1 MLAHGSLITVRRTQ
15 VTDHWP
21 VLQVLSSLGSYSNYI
36 AFYFLRFAKKFS
48 EIRTSVSHTLL
59 IWKWC
64 IFWVS
69 NPGNCI
75 LRVMFLFWMVS
86 TLKFKFLT
94 LKRWKNVPIDDNQLC
109 PVAICDCLNILPATF
124 FKRSMVPESFSN
136 SFWLKDIRSST
147 FRKRLTQII
156 IYSYLYFQLV
166 LVYILMV
173 TTLIEEKKIRGQTK
187 VRKFSIWSGRF

>member
-1 MLAHGSLITVRRTQ
+1 MEISVEMLAHGSLITVRRTQ

-94 LKRWKNVPIDDNQLC
+94 LKRWKNVPTYNNQLC
-109 PVAICDCLNILPATF
+109 PVAICDCLNILLATF
-124 FKRSMVPESFSN
+124 
-136 SFWLKDIRSST
+136 LKGRWYQSPFQTHFDLR
-147 FRKRLTQII
+147 
-156 IYSYLYFQLV
+156 IYIQV
-166 LVYILMV
+166 LSENGSL
-173 TTLIEEKKIRGQTK
+173 R
-187 VRKFSIWSGRF
+187 